1 MSRTY
6 KDKKWRLRFPE
17 DVYGYGTQEVPAIYT
32 YVDWRTKEVTQHE
45 GTIRMDIAGAKSKKK
60 RSKEDQY
67 HFPYSTPSWWVREFM
82 NVPKRARCR
91 NWEKDV
97 VKLQDIEEAPVCP
110 DYGNKPHVYYF

>member
-6 KDKKWRLRFPE
+6 KDKKWKLRFPE
-17 DVYGYGTQEVPAIYT
+17 DDWNFGKELVPACFTHRNWYTRELESYYGTCTMEV
-32 YVDWRTKEVTQHE
+32 
-45 GTIRMDIAGAKSKKK
+45 AGAKSKKK

-67 HFPYSTPSWWVREFM
+67 HFPYSTPSWWIREFM
-82 NVPKRARCR
+82 NVPKRAKCR

-110 DYGNKPHVYYF
+110 DYGNKPHFYYW